1 MAHTSWL
8 VTAWV
13 TLLVG
18 LGGRGAQ
25 GPEGPRSLLDSGN
38 QANTKHHMDMF
49 WGAMVEAAKLGKATA
64 LGRS

>member
-1 MAHTSWL
+1 MDWA
-8 VTAWV
+8 
-13 TLLVG
+13 VG
-18 LGGRGAQ
+18 
-25 GPEGPRSLLDSGN
+25 GPRGPRSLLDSGN